1 MSMTVLNIQL
11 RANDLWVRRST
22 AHVSLPYNA
31 CRNTGLCFLRSPP
44 TDSFVQSLISQNIKV
59 LWWSNFYP
67 KDHRRGAIESIL
79 WKTVSTIISCN
90 HIKKLTSLLQ
100 QSLSLNDR
108 SMRENRFSKLRQLN
122 CILNDSISYCR
133 SSRQLPRLIDVDLA
147 LRACNSSRR
156 IHVSVGGVFSDY
168 ITRRLTSLKRV
179 KNLFRIKTNYFHFNW
194 HLICAYI
201 LKKNDI

>member
-1 MSMTVLNIQL
+1 MSKEVHCSCISPIQHL
-11 RANDLWVRRST
+11 LEHGTLVFA
-22 AHVSLPYNA
+22 VSSDRQVCSVAYI
-31 CRNTGLCFLRSPP
+31 T
-44 TDSFVQSLISQNIKV
+44 K
-59 LWWSNFYP
+59 WWSNFYP
-67 KDHRRGAIESIL
+67 KSHRRGAIESIL
-79 WKTVSTIISCN
+79 WKTVNTIISCN
-90 HIKKLTSLLQ
+90 YIKKFTWLLQ
-100 QSLSLNDR
+100 QSLSLTDR
-108 SMRENRFSKLRQLN
+108 SMRAYNEHRFSKLRQLN

-194 HLICAYI
+194 HLICTDI